1 MIEGLTLGKCGYYYS
16 NKGRNQ
22 KNAYAMESNFIAPS
36 PDGTRNAL
44 QKLRDGEFANPDEK
58 SVVDA

>member
-1 MIEGLTLGKCGYYYS
+1 MIKGLTFGKSGYYYS
-16 NKGRNQ
+16 DKRCDQ
-22 KNAYAMESNFIAPS
+22 EDAYAMESNFIAPS

-44 QKLRDGEFANPDEK
+44 QELRDCKLADPDKE